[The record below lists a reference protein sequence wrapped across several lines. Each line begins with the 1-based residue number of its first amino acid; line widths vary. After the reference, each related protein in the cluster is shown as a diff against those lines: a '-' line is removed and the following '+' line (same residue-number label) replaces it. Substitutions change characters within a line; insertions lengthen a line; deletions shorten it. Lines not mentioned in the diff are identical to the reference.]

1 MKRPEAS
8 EYNPYFKVYI
18 DLVPDGPFNELLS
31 QNSEAILNICNQL
44 SETDANYRYAPDKWS
59 IKQVL
64 MHIID
69 VERTMMN
76 RVFVAARGDSQSTL
90 FKMDDA
96 LYQKNAQADV
106 RSFKNILEEFSLV
119 RSHTVFFFNTLN
131 DSHELLIANTTP
143 VPITVRALAYII
155 MGHAYHHLNI
165 IKERYTIQ

>member
-1 MKRPEAS
+1 MKRPEAT
-8 EYNPYFKVYI
+8 EYNPYFKAYI
-18 DLVPDGPFNELLS
+18 DLVPEGQLNDLFS
-31 QNSEAILNICNQL
+31 QNSQAILNTSNQF
-44 SETDANYRYAPDKWS
+44 SEADANYRYAHDKWS

-69 VERTMMN
+69 VERTMIN

-96 LYQKNAQADV
+96 LYQKNAQADE
-106 RSFKNILEEFSLV
+106 RSFKNILEEFNLV

-131 DSHELLIANTTP
+131 DSHALLIANTTP
-143 VPITVRALAYII
+143 VPVTVRALAYII